1 MGHSLALF
9 FSISRTTLP
18 THNYGPSLIVA
29 LMGTC
34 QLLRNLYGPDDTMYV
49 FVSCVQELAPMI
61 SILCLTATARWW
73 TSSFPEIAG
82 KDSTSLI
89 ENLAI
94 EKHVW

>member
-1 MGHSLALF
+1 VGHSLALF

-18 THNYGPSLIVA
+18 THNYGPSLIVE

-34 QLLRNLYGPDDTMYV
+34 QLLRNLYSPDDT
-49 FVSCVQELAPMI
+49 VSCVQELAPMI

-82 KDSTSLI
+82 KDSLLLI

-94 EKHVW
+94 EKHAW